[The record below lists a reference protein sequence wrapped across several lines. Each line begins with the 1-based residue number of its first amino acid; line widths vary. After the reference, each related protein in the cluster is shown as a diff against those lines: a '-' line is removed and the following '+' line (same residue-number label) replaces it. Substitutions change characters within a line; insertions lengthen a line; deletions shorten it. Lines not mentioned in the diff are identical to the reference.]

1 MKKMTLLL
9 AAALC
14 FVLCACGAKVPGAD
28 TAGGHPE
35 ITDGSAQGETGAG
48 QDGADAAPGGEMK
61 PAEDA
66 AVTPAEDGKPTEN
79 SPAESDGTGD
89 AGQEITLPILDEI
102 MPLLQPGTAGSSLK
116 AVQAAAQLL
125 DWGTNTGLDPE
136 EIRAAAEKWLAAQDE
151 DTRAES
157 LEKLALAD
165 EYYGQLL
172 EDGAEDLLEDAE
184 CADMGY
190 PWSSGPVESIEAIMQ
205 AAGLRD

>member
-1 MKKMTLLL
+1 MKKLTLLL

-14 FVLCACGAKVPGAD
+14 LALCACGAKAPGAD
-28 TAGGHPE
+28 AAGGHPE

-48 QDGADAAPGGEMK
+48 QDGADAAPGGGAK

-66 AVTPAEDGKPTEN
+66 AAAPTGEETPAEYT
-79 SPAESDGTGD
+79 PAESDD

-116 AVQAAAQLL
+116 AVQAAAKLL

-172 EDGAEDLLEDAE
+172 EDGAEALLEDAG

-190 PWSSGPVESIEAIMQ
+190 PWSNGPVESIEAIMQ